1 MNHSN
6 KSKIKD
12 ILILSLV
19 DSLAEIYA
27 VNLNISKKIIYN
39 SIVSKLREFDIIDVD
54 LVNTNN
60 IKEKLI
66 KYITKD
72 LTNDLQ
78 LYNPNREL
86 SFFSNFDEPELIGQ
100 GSNGWIYKVFNQLD
114 KNTYAIKKIG
124 IKKNYMIVLNEVRAM
139 AKFDHPNIVRYYNS
153 WIESKSFDEKIELI
167 NSHLLIDKNNSND
180 VIKYDSS
187 DSNWEELTE
196 SNYNKFLFIQMELCT
211 CNLKEYLQKNIISL
225 EERNTISLQ
234 ILEGLSYIHDK
245 KYIHRDIKLSNIFYG
260 LDNKIKIGDF
270 GLITKITDT
279 VDDDVGTIGYTAP
292 EVLNC
297 ENYDNRA
304 DLYSLGVVLLEIFCD
319 TKTDM
324 EKMYLIRDARE
335 NKLEHEDNN
344 IEKLINGLINENPED
359 RLTIQECYFLLKN
372 NYII

>member
-335 NKLEHEDNN
+335 NKLKHKDNN

-359 RLTIQECYFLLKN
+359 RLTIQECYLLLK
-372 NYII
+372 III